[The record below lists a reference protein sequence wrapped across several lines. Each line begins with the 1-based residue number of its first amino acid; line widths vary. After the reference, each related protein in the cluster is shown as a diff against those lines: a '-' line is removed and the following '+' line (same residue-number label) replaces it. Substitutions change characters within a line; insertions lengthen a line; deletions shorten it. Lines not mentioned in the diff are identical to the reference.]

1 MSQKTQ
7 MVLGF
12 FYLSHTLDLKAR
24 VDYCYDIK
32 ANLKLEKKWMNLCL
46 TEKNILVKYPT
57 N

>member
-32 ANLKLEKKWMNLCL
+32 VRKEMN
-46 TEKNILVKYPT
+46 ELVSDRKKYPGEIS